1 MMNPWRLRLLSQL
14 DTLGTVRAVAQAAN
28 LSPSSVS
35 QQLAVLESETRTQ
48 LLERTG
54 RRVRLTSAGLILA
67 RRARAILDHM
77 DGVEAELR
85 GFGDE
90 PSGLVRLGAFQS
102 AIHTMA
108 VPAVSR
114 LARAYP
120 HLDVELLELEPHASM
135 PALKVGDVDIIIT
148 TSDFDELPLGP
159 DIDLVPLAT
168 DPVLLV
174 VPPEH
179 PAAGRGAVDLA
190 AYADDAWTFDIP
202 QSYMANLALRLCRQ
216 ARFEP
221 RVVCRFSN
229 YMMALQ
235 HVEAG
240 LSITLLP
247 GLAVDSRYRVATREL
262 ASPVTR
268 TITAAL
274 RRGSPPRAAVRVVL
288 DALRH
293 DADLPLPGRAPSGAP
308 AASSDVREEGLQGA
322 RHPGEIEMLDE

>member
-1 MMNPWRLRLLSQL
+1 MNPWRLRLLSQL

-35 QQLAVLESETRTQ
+35 QQLAVLEAETRTQ

-77 DGVEAELR
+77 DSVETELR

-90 PSGLVRLGAFQS
+90 PAGLVRLGAFQS
-102 AIHTMA
+102 AIHSIA
-108 VPAVSR
+108 VPTVTR
-114 LARAYP
+114 LVREHP
-120 HLDVELLELEPHASM
+120 HLEIELLELEPHESV
-135 PALKVGDVDIIIT
+135 PALRIGDVDIVIT
-148 TSDFDELPLGP
+148 TTDFDELPLGP
-159 DIDLVPLAT
+159 DLDLVPLGK
-168 DPVLLV
+168 DPILLV

-179 PAAGRGAVDLA
+179 PAAGRGAADLA
-190 AYADDAWTFDIP
+190 AYADEPWAFDMP
-202 QSYMANLALRLCRQ
+202 QSYMANLAQRLCRQ

-229 YMMALQ
+229 YMMTLQ

-240 LSITLLP
+240 LSIALLP
-247 GLAVDSRYRVATREL
+247 GLAVDHSRYRVATREL
-262 ASPVTR
+262 ATPVTR
-268 TITAAL
+268 RITAAI
-274 RRGSPPRAAVRVVL
+274 RRGSPPRAAVRAVL

-293 DADLPLPGRAPSGAP
+293 NPDPPLPGH
-308 AASSDVREEGLQGA
+308 E
-322 RHPGEIEMLDE
+322 

>member
-1 MMNPWRLRLLSQL
+1 MNPWRLRLLTQL

-48 LLERTG
+48 LIERTG

-77 DGVEAELR
+77 DSVEAELR
-85 GFGDE
+85 GFGEE
-90 PSGLVRLGAFQS
+90 PAGLVRLGVFQS

-108 VPAVSR
+108 VPAVTR
-114 LARAYP
+114 LAREHP
-120 HLDVELLELEPHASM
+120 HLDVEVLQLEPHESM
-135 PALKVGDVDIIIT
+135 PALRGGDADLIIT
-148 TSDFDELPLGP
+148 TTDFDELPLGP
-159 DIDLVPLAT
+159 DLDLVPLAT
-168 DPVLLV
+168 DSILLV
-174 VPPEH
+174 VDPGH

-190 AYADDAWTFDIP
+190 SLADEAWAFDMP

-240 LSITLLP
+240 LSIALLP
-247 GLAVDSRYRVATREL
+247 GLAVDRRYRVATSEL
-262 ASPVTR
+262 ATPVTR
-268 TITAAL
+268 TITAAV
-274 RRGSPPRAAVRVVL
+274 RRGAPPRAGVRAVL
-288 DALRH
+288 DALRQPP
-293 DADLPLPGRAPSGAP
+293 DASLPAGTRPHRAQDVGSGGVGPS
-308 AASSDVREEGLQGA
+308 
-322 RHPGEIEMLDE
+322 

>member
-1 MMNPWRLRLLSQL
+1 MNPWRLRLLSQL
-14 DTLGTVRAVAQAAN
+14 DTLGTVRAVAQAAS

-35 QQLAVLESETRTQ
+35 QQLAVLEAETRTR

-77 DGVEAELR
+77 DNVEAELH
-85 GFGDE
+85 GFGEE

-108 VPAVSR
+108 VPAVTR
-114 LARAYP
+114 LAREYP
-120 HLDVELLELEPHASM
+120 QLDVELLELDPHASL
-135 PALKVGDVDIIIT
+135 PALRGGDADLIIT
-148 TSDFDELPLGP
+148 TTNFDELPLGP
-159 DIDLVPLAT
+159 DLDLVPLAT
-168 DPVLLV
+168 DPILLV
-174 VPPEH
+174 IPPDH

-190 AYADDAWTFDIP
+190 AYADESWSFDMP
-202 QSYMANLALRLCRQ
+202 QSYMANLAQRLCRQ
-216 ARFEP
+216 SRFEP

-247 GLAVDSRYRVATREL
+247 GLAVDRRYHVATREL
-262 ASPVTR
+262 ATPVTR
-268 TITAAL
+268 TITAVI

-293 DADLPLPGRAPSGAP
+293 NPDLP
-308 AASSDVREEGLQGA
+308 Q
-322 RHPGEIEMLDE
+322 LDHE

>member
-35 QQLAVLESETRTQ
+35 RQLAVLEAETHTQ

-85 GFGDE
+85 GFGEE

-108 VPAVSR
+108 VPAVTR
-114 LARAYP
+114 LARQHP
-120 HLDVELLELEPHASM
+120 HLDIEVLQLEPHESV
-135 PALKVGDVDIIIT
+135 PALRVGDADIVIT
-148 TSDFDELPLGP
+148 TTDFDELPLGP
-159 DIDLVPLAT
+159 DLDLVPLAT

-174 VPPEH
+174 VPPDH
-179 PAAGRGAVDLA
+179 PSAGRGTVDLA
-190 AYADDAWTFDIP
+190 ACADEPWAFDMP

-221 RVVCRFSN
+221 RVVGRFGN
-229 YMMALQ
+229 YMMTLQ

-240 LSITLLP
+240 LSIALLP
-247 GLAVDSRYRVATREL
+247 GLAVDRRYHVATREL
-262 ASPVTR
+262 ATPVTR
-268 TITAAL
+268 TITAAI

-293 DADLPLPGRAPSGAP
+293 LPDLPQTESP
-308 AASSDVREEGLQGA
+308 
-322 RHPGEIEMLDE
+322 

>member
-1 MMNPWRLRLLSQL
+1 MNPWRLRLLTQL

-48 LLERTG
+48 LIERTG

-77 DGVEAELR
+77 DSVEAELR
-85 GFGDE
+85 GFGEE
-90 PSGLVRLGAFQS
+90 PAGLVRLGVFQS

-108 VPAVSR
+108 VPAVTR
-114 LARAYP
+114 LAREHP
-120 HLDVELLELEPHASM
+120 HLDVEVLQLEPHESM
-135 PALKVGDVDIIIT
+135 PALRGGDADLIIT
-148 TSDFDELPLGP
+148 TTDFDELPLGP
-159 DIDLVPLAT
+159 DLDLVPLAT
-168 DPVLLV
+168 DSILLV
-174 VPPEH
+174 VPPGH

-190 AYADDAWTFDIP
+190 FLADEAWAFDMP

-240 LSITLLP
+240 LSIALLP
-247 GLAVDSRYRVATREL
+247 GLAVDRRYRVATSEL
-262 ASPVTR
+262 ATPVTR
-268 TITAAL
+268 TITAAV
-274 RRGSPPRAAVRVVL
+274 RRGAPPRAGVRAVL
-288 DALRH
+288 DALRQPP
-293 DADLPLPGRAPSGAP
+293 DASLPAGTRPHRAQDVGSGGVGPS
-308 AASSDVREEGLQGA
+308 
-322 RHPGEIEMLDE
+322 

>member
-1 MMNPWRLRLLSQL
+1 MNPWRLRLLSQL

-35 QQLAVLESETRTQ
+35 QQLAVLETETRTQ
-48 LLERTG
+48 LLERSG

-77 DGVEAELR
+77 DSVEAELR
-85 GFGDE
+85 GFGEE
-90 PSGLVRLGAFQS
+90 PVGLVRLGAFQS

-108 VPAVSR
+108 VPAVTR
-114 LARAYP
+114 LAAVHP
-120 HLDVELLELEPHASM
+120 HLDVELLQLEPHESL
-135 PALKVGDVDIIIT
+135 PALRGGDVDIIIT
-148 TSDFDELPLGP
+148 TTDFDELPLGP
-159 DIDLVPLAT
+159 DLDLVPLAT
-168 DPVLLV
+168 DPVVLV

-179 PAAGRGAVDLA
+179 PVATRGVVDLA
-190 AYADDAWTFDIP
+190 AYADEPWSFDIP
-202 QSYMANLALRLCRQ
+202 QSYMANLAQRLCRQ
-216 ARFEP
+216 AGFEP

-247 GLAVDSRYRVATREL
+247 GLAVGDRYRVTTREL
-262 ASPVTR
+262 ATPITR
-268 TITAAL
+268 SITAAI
-274 RRGSPPRAAVRVVL
+274 RRGAPARAAVHVVL

-293 DADLPLPGRAPSGAP
+293 PSDLPLPPSDKITRDQPGSGDRTAP
-308 AASSDVREEGLQGA
+308 AR
-322 RHPGEIEMLDE
+322 DEDG

>member
-1 MMNPWRLRLLSQL
+1 MNPWRLRLLSQL

-35 QQLAVLESETRTQ
+35 QQLAVLEAETRTQ

-90 PSGLVRLGAFQS
+90 PAGLVRLGAFQS
-102 AIHTMA
+102 AIHSMA

-114 LARAYP
+114 LAREYP
-120 HLDVELLELEPHASM
+120 HLDVELLQMEPHESL
-135 PALKVGDVDIIIT
+135 PALRGGDADVIIT
-148 TSDFDELPLGP
+148 TTDFDELPLGP
-159 DIDLVPLAT
+159 DLDLVPLAT
-168 DPVLLV
+168 DSILLV
-174 VPPEH
+174 VPSDH
-179 PAAGRGAVDLA
+179 PAAGRGAVGIA
-190 AYADDAWTFDIP
+190 AYADDPWAFDMP

-216 ARFEP
+216 SGFEP
-221 RVVCRFSN
+221 RVVCRFGN
-229 YMMALQ
+229 YMMTLQ

-240 LSITLLP
+240 LSIALLP
-247 GLAVDSRYRVATREL
+247 GLAADRRYRVATREL
-262 ASPVTR
+262 TPPVTR
-268 TITAAL
+268 TVTAAT
-274 RRGSPPRAAVRVVL
+274 RRGVPPRAAVRVVL

-293 DADLPLPGRAPSGAP
+293 KRALGA
-308 AASSDVREEGLQGA
+308 Q
-322 RHPGEIEMLDE
+322 